1 MKPRQKKSRT
11 YYYFWGA
18 ATLSVIIGQFY
29 VGNGFRRMAESNDA
43 ISADINLLVEVLTYT
58 GSPRGRYEPLVPSS
72 PESTTK
78 YMIHDNLE
86 GETSTSPISG
96 GSPDN
101 KVFCG
106 VIFEGGSS
114 RP

>member
-43 ISADINLLVEVLTYT
+43 ISADINLLVEVLTVPMSQGVYT
-58 GSPRGRYEPLVPSS
+58 PLIPPPVTYP
-72 PESTTK
+72 
-78 YMIHDNLE
+78 Y
-86 GETSTSPISG
+86 
-96 GSPDN
+96 
-101 KVFCG
+101 
-106 VIFEGGSS
+106 
-114 RP
+114 